1 MTHQIC
7 NILGTILGQNC
18 FTFQD
23 HCYQPDKG
31 VAMGSPL
38 SGIIAEIFLQ
48 HLEDSH
54 IKPLLDSKCITFY
67 SQHVDNI
74 IVIYDATHT
83 NPETIILLQHAN
95 SICSN
100 VQLSS
105 TLEANNQISFLDL
118 LIIRKSHQLEIDVY
132 RKPMTTD
139 TTINY
144 LSNHPM
150 EHKLATYRYCIE
162 RMLNLP
168 LDCTRKLREWQTILL
183 TATSY
188 NFPTTLLH
196 KLKQQIQHRIAR
208 PPPTANSEN
217 NTKWAHFTF
226 SSPHV

>member
-1 MTHQIC
+1 M
-7 NILGTILGQNC
+7 
-18 FTFQD
+18 
-23 HCYQPDKG
+23 
-31 VAMGSPL
+31 
-38 SGIIAEIFLQ
+38 
-48 HLEDSH
+48 
-54 IKPLLDSKCITFY
+54 
-67 SQHVDNI
+67 
-74 IVIYDATHT
+74 IV
-83 NPETIILLQHAN
+83 QHAN
-95 SICSN
+95 AMHSN
-100 VQLSS
+100 LQLTP
-105 TLEANNQISFLDL
+105 TLESNNQISFLDL

-132 RKPMTTD
+132 RKPTTTD

-150 EHKLATYRYCIE
+150 EHKLATYRYYIE

-168 LDCTRKLREWQTILL
+168 LDCTRQLREWQTILL

-226 SSPHV
+226 SSPHVWKITNLFKHTNVKISFRSHNTIAQLTKPATGHNVPPPQQRGSLPINLQILQPLVCRSNQLEPKDLLPRTQQIHKN